1 MLDEADLSDL
11 KPEEIPDDCISDI
24 EQLVG
29 ETLEGDG
36 QGNLDSLTQAQAKL
50 TEDAE
55 AANLKFMS
63 DFVKIYAQDSKAA
76 KQFYYKTKVDFDTFT
91 PEGVAAKKK
100 MLKKYLEGTQ
110 WVLFYYYKGAQHWRW
125 YYPYHYAP
133 MISDLG
139 MNIVQDFLGTTTISE
154 FEIDFN
160 CPENSRPY
168 TPFQQLLCI
177 MPLKSFHLLPAKYST
192 IATGYLN
199 KFFPSDFEVDL
210 NGKTLAWEAI
220 VLIPFCDEALFL

>member
-1 MLDEADLSDL
+1 
-11 KPEEIPDDCISDI
+11 
-24 EQLVG
+24 
-29 ETLEGDG
+29 
-36 QGNLDSLTQAQAKL
+36 
-50 TEDAE
+50 
-55 AANLKFMS
+55 
-63 DFVKIYAQDSKAA
+63 
-76 KQFYYKTKVDFDTFT
+76 
-91 PEGVAAKKK
+91 
-100 MLKKYLEGTQ
+100 
-110 WVLFYYYKGAQHWRW
+110 
-125 YYPYHYAP
+125 

-177 MPLKSFHLLPAKYST
+177 MPLKSFHLLPSKYST